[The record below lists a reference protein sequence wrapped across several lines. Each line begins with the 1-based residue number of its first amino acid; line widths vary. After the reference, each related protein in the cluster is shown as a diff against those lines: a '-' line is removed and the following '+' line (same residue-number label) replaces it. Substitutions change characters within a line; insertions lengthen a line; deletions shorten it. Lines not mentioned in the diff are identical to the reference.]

1 MMDPAQEEPRVLYRF
16 LSSEKETEAEMENL
30 AKAVA
35 YSYKKGEIGR
45 TAARELYGTLLRGS
59 VTRMEGYAACAYSHF
74 LNHGLGLRAGKEY
87 ELDLSD
93 MGNLFHQSLDTFF
106 RNIRDHGK
114 DFRTITDAERRTLVR
129 KAVEEVSAK
138 YRNTIMKSSARNAYL
153 EKKVERITDRTVR
166 ALIYQI
172 RKGDFEP
179 EEFEVDVSTRI
190 PLKDGEALNL
200 RGRIDRMDVFE
211 DEDKVYVKI
220 MDYKSGS
227 TSFDLALLYHGLQ
240 LQLVV
245 YMDAALKMQENRHP
259 GKQAVPAGIFY
270 YHIDDPVIDRED
282 GMTDEEIEA
291 GILRRLR
298 MNGLV
303 NSSLDVIR
311 HMDRD
316 IEKESDVIPVALKDG
331 YVQEVKSSVAGGKRF
346 ARLADFVNGQLK
358 TMGGEILD
366 GNVAVNPYKQGNRT
380 ACDYCPYHSVC
391 GFDLKTDGYGFRRFR
406 PMKAEEIWKEID
418 PEESDENETEE
429 QESGNRKPEPG
440 RRKDGKE
447 KM

>member
-1 MMDPAQEEPRVLYRF
+1 
-16 LSSEKETEAEMENL
+16 
-30 AKAVA
+30 
-35 YSYKKGEIGR
+35 
-45 TAARELYGTLLRGS
+45 
-59 VTRMEGYAACAYSHF
+59 
-74 LNHGLGLRAGKEY
+74 
-87 ELDLSD
+87 
-93 MGNLFHQSLDTFF
+93 
-106 RNIRDHGK
+106 
-114 DFRTITDAERRTLVR
+114 
-129 KAVEEVSAK
+129 
-138 YRNTIMKSSARNAYL
+138 
-153 EKKVERITDRTVR
+153 
-166 ALIYQI
+166 
-172 RKGDFEP
+172 
-179 EEFEVDVSTRI
+179 
-190 PLKDGEALNL
+190 
-200 RGRIDRMDVFE
+200 MDVFE

-282 GMTDEEIEA
+282 GMTDEETKPGSCAAQNERTREQQS
-291 GILRRLR
+291 GCDPPY
-298 MNGLV
+298 G
-303 NSSLDVIR
+303 
-311 HMDRD
+311 RD

-391 GFDLKTDGYGFRRFR
+391 GFDLKTDGYGFRRF
-406 PMKAEEIWKEID
+406 P
-418 PEESDENETEE
+418 PDEGGGDLEGDR
-429 QESGNRKPEPG
+429 SGGIR
-440 RRKDGKE
+440 
-447 KM
+447 